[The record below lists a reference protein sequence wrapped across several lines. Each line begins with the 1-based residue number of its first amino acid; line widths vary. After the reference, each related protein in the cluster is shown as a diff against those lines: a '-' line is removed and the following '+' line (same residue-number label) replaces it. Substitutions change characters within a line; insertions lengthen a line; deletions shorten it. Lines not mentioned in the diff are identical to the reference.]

1 MAKTAK
7 TVFFCK
13 ECGYESSKWL
23 GQCPGCREVGT
34 FVEEPTGPKNKV
46 LKRSLLNSEPV
57 GINEVSAKDE
67 ERVTTG
73 FSELD
78 RVLGGGVVPGGLILV
93 GGDPGIGKSTLLL
106 QVCRNMSDNGK
117 KILYISGEESLKQI
131 KLRANRMGK
140 FSDNLSLLSET
151 SLDAIEA
158 VILDKKPDIVIID
171 SIQTIFREDISS
183 SVNVPVQMGGGIRT
197 LENIQEVLDLGVYR
211 VIIGTKAVENPDFIK
226 AAIDRFGAE
235 HIVVGVDAKDGLV
248 AIEGWEKVSDKTAL
262 SLALAM
268 KDIGVQTIVYTD
280 ISKDGMLAGPNVEQT
295 KILSD
300 KTGIDIIASGGMSC
314 MDDLTHINDAGIH
327 GAIIGKAIYEKR
339 IDLKEAVNLFESGA
353 SYSKASAMPK
363 ADISFKDLKLDAN
376 GLIPVVV
383 QDYVNGEVLMLAYM
397 NEEAFNKTLETGIMT
412 YYSRS
417 RQELWVKGLTSGHFQ
432 YVGSL
437 DIDCDNDTI
446 LAKVRQVGAACH
458 TGNRTCFYRNI
469 KTWNR

>member
-1 MAKTAK
+1 MRLYPAIDVKN
-7 TVFFCK
+7 
-13 ECGYESSKWL
+13 
-23 GQCPGCREVGT
+23 GQCVR
-34 FVEEPTGPKNKV
+34 
-46 LKRSLLNSEPV
+46 LKKGLF
-57 GINEVSAKDE
+57 NEVTVYSERPYEIAKGFE
-67 ERVTTG
+67 EAGAQFIHTVD
-73 FSELD
+73 LD
-78 RVLGGGVVPGGLILV
+78 GALKGHGVNAETI
-93 GGDPGIGKSTLLL
+93 
-106 QVCRNMSDNGK
+106 K
-117 KILYISGEESLKQI
+117 KIC
-131 KLRANRMGK
+131 
-140 FSDNLSLLSET
+140 
-151 SLDAIEA
+151 
-158 VILDKKPDIVIID
+158 
-171 SIQTIFREDISS
+171 S

-339 IDLKEAVNLFESGA
+339 IDLKAAVNLFESGA
-353 SYSKASAMPK
+353 SYSKASAMLK

-432 YVGSL
+432 YVRSIE
-437 DIDCDNDTI
+437 IDCDNDTL
-446 LAKVRQVGAACH
+446 LAKVKQIGAACH
-458 TGNRTCFYRNI
+458 TGNKSCFYRNLVSTEYAQTNPLKVFNNVMSIIEDRKQHPKEGSYTNYLFDKGIDKILKKCGEEATEVIIAAKNPDPEEI
-469 KTWNR
+469 KYEISDFLYHVMVLMVLKGVTWEDIVKELANR

>member
-1 MAKTAK
+1 MRLYPAIDVKD
-7 TVFFCK
+7 
-13 ECGYESSKWL
+13 
-23 GQCPGCREVGT
+23 GQCVR
-34 FVEEPTGPKNKV
+34 
-46 LKRSLLNSEPV
+46 LKKGLF
-57 GINEVSAKDE
+57 NEVTVYSERPYEIAKGFE
-67 ERVTTG
+67 EAGAQFIHTVD
-73 FSELD
+73 LD
-78 RVLGGGVVPGGLILV
+78 GALKGHGVNAETI
-93 GGDPGIGKSTLLL
+93 
-106 QVCRNMSDNGK
+106 K
-117 KILYISGEESLKQI
+117 KIC
-131 KLRANRMGK
+131 
-140 FSDNLSLLSET
+140 
-151 SLDAIEA
+151 
-158 VILDKKPDIVIID
+158 
-171 SIQTIFREDISS
+171 S

-363 ADISFKDLKLDAN
+363 ADILFKDLKLDAN

-397 NEEAFNKTLETGIMT
+397 NEEAYNKTLETGIMT

-417 RQELWVKGLTSGHFQ
+417 RQELWIKGLTSGHFQ
-432 YVGSL
+432 YVRSIE
-437 DIDCDNDTI
+437 IDCDNDTL
-446 LAKVRQVGAACH
+446 LAKVKQIGAACH
-458 TGNRTCFYRNI
+458 TGNKSCFYRNLVSTEYAQTNPLKVFNNVMSIIEDRKQHPKEGSYTNYLFDKGIDKILKKCGEEATEVIIAAKNPDPEEI
-469 KTWNR
+469 KYEISDFLYHVMVLMVLKGVTWEDIVKELANR

>member
-1 MAKTAK
+1 MRLYPAIDVKD
-7 TVFFCK
+7 
-13 ECGYESSKWL
+13 
-23 GQCPGCREVGT
+23 GQCVR
-34 FVEEPTGPKNKV
+34 
-46 LKRSLLNSEPV
+46 LKKGLF
-57 GINEVSAKDE
+57 NEVTVYSERPYEIAKGFE
-67 ERVTTG
+67 EAGAQFIHTVD
-73 FSELD
+73 LD
-78 RVLGGGVVPGGLILV
+78 GALKGHGVNAETI
-93 GGDPGIGKSTLLL
+93 
-106 QVCRNMSDNGK
+106 K
-117 KILYISGEESLKQI
+117 KIC
-131 KLRANRMGK
+131 
-140 FSDNLSLLSET
+140 
-151 SLDAIEA
+151 
-158 VILDKKPDIVIID
+158 
-171 SIQTIFREDISS
+171 S

-327 GAIIGKAIYEKR
+327 GSRIGKAIYEKR

-353 SYSKASAMPK
+353 SYSKASSMPK

-397 NEEAFNKTLETGIMT
+397 NEEAYNKTLETGIMT